1 MQNLDKIKQEKIFCV
16 MTKKDIEYIKFLQ
29 TRISPFINSSV
40 AKEMIDFALS
50 KKQSLKILKK
60 IENDIFINKIPSD
73 NPTVH
78 IVISQAG
85 GGKSVLSKK
94 ILQDYKNTVHI
105 DSDKYKKYN
114 PLSDLIIKN
123 SPTYFGHLTGI
134 DAYLH
139 RDYIY
144 DKAIKNHYNILI
156 EVTPSTEEGLFN
168 INLEK
173 LNKEGYNV
181 MAHILAVSKINSLL
195 SIHERYEN
203 QLSQNLPD
211 AKLTDLT
218 RAIDSY
224 YAVEPN
230 LKELEKKKYID
241 INIYKRLDSY
251 VKLMRQSNNSSIETL
266 KKLREDD
273 FKLTKENL
281 NNRISKIKFQLNAR
295 NAPTEQILQFE
306 RIVQEINDKNQPEN
320 D

>member
-1 MQNLDKIKQEKIFCV
+1 MENLDKIKQEKIFCV

-29 TRISPFINSSV
+29 TRISPFITSNV

-85 GGKSVLSKK
+85 GGKTVLSKK

-156 EVTPSTEEGLFN
+156 EVTPSTKEGLFN

-224 YAVEPN
+224 YAVESI
-230 LKELEKKKYID
+230 LDQIRKFDFID
-241 INIYKRLDSY
+241 IKIYKRLDGT
-251 VKLMRQSNNSSIETL
+251 VELTSNCKQASLEDLQRVRVDDFTRTL
-266 KKLREDD
+266 K
-273 FKLTKENL
+273 NL
-281 NNRISKIKFQLNAR
+281 NYRIAKINSQLNSR
-295 NAPTEQILQFE
+295 NAPDKQFLQFKKIE
-306 RIVQEINDKNQPEN
+306 EIIEFDKNTYNE
-320 D
+320 